1 VTKAANV
8 SYEEGGVR
16 KQLDQSVQ
24 KIWSLNEWVQPGL
37 KKVLGQGKALEV
49 ELASI
54 WLTSRAFI
62 GSDKRGLE
70 DWNKKVVP
78 QMELYFENR
87 LGELESAW
95 NLSELLKVLGD
106 PSLQDRLNA
115 MRVSKGTSLFDQFKD
130 LLSDTPEKQ
139 KLFTLEN
146 ISLLK
151 KNA

>member
-1 VTKAANV
+1 
-8 SYEEGGVR
+8 
-16 KQLDQSVQ
+16 L
-24 KIWSLNEWVQPGL
+24 
-37 KKVLGQGKALEV
+37 
-49 ELASI
+49 
-54 WLTSRAFI
+54 
-62 GSDKRGLE
+62 
-70 DWNKKVVP
+70 
-78 QMELYFENR
+78 ELYFENR